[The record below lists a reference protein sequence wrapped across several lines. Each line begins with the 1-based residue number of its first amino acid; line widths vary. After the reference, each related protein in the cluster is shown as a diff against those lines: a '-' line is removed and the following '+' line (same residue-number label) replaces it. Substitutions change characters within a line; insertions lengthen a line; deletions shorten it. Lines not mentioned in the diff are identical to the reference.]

1 MSREGKV
8 ESLVFKVIFTLIIHN
23 QLVKQKIT
31 MVNYQYSQSL
41 NSKKLNIVE
50 LVRISLISQLQYPIK
65 KIKIKVYYR

>member
-8 ESLVFKVIFTLIIHN
+8 ESLVFKVLLTLIIHN
-23 QLVKQKIT
+23 QSVKQKIT

-65 KIKIKVYYR
+65 KILN

>member
-23 QLVKQKIT
+23 QSVKQKIT
-31 MVNYQYSQSL
+31 MVNQYSQSL
-41 NSKKLNIVE
+41 KSKKLNIVE

-65 KIKIKVYYR
+65 KILN

>member
-8 ESLVFKVIFTLIIHN
+8 ESLVFKVLLTLIIHN
-23 QLVKQKIT
+23 QSVKQKIT
-31 MVNYQYSQSL
+31 MVNYQNSRSL

-65 KIKIKVYYR
+65 QIKIKVYYR

>member
-23 QLVKQKIT
+23 QSVKQKIT
-31 MVNYQYSQSL
+31 MVNQYSQSL

-65 KIKIKVYYR
+65 KNLN

>member
-23 QLVKQKIT
+23 QSVKQKIT
-31 MVNYQYSQSL
+31 MVNQYSQSL

-50 LVRISLISQLQYPIK
+50 LVRISLILPLQYPIK
-65 KIKIKVYYR
+65 RIKIKVYYR

>member
-23 QLVKQKIT
+23 QSVKQKIT
-31 MVNYQYSQSL
+31 MVNQYSQSL

-50 LVRISLISQLQYPIK
+50 LVRISMILQLQYPIK
-65 KIKIKVYYR
+65 RIKIKVYYR